1 MTGCTRANKSKLL
14 YALACTVI
22 VYDKLH
28 SAIWEQTLIALVCI
42 IIAYDRLHSAIW
54 EQSLIAL
61 ACIIIAY
68 DRLRLGSIKSGKTP
82 FSRLAAA
89 LALHCHCIW

>member
-28 SAIWEQTLIALVCI
+28 SAI
-42 IIAYDRLHSAIW
+42 
-54 EQSLIAL
+54 
-61 ACIIIAY
+61 
-68 DRLRLGSIKSGKTP
+68 
-82 FSRLAAA
+82 
-89 LALHCHCIW
+89 